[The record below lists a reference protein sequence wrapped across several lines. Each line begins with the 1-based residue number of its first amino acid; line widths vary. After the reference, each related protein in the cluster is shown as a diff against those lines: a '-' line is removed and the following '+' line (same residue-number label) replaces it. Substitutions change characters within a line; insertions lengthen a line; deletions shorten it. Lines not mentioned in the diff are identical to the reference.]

1 MIGIL
6 IRSGNPDPFTE
17 KACHHIV
24 PKSQVEKIVVYS
36 VVQDRIAFRESKVEE
51 YINVEIYDVN
61 NNELCQIPRNDH
73 AAHGALLHG
82 ATS

>member
-1 MIGIL
+1 MIWKPRPIHRVSL
-6 IRSGNPDPFTE
+6 
-17 KACHHIV
+17 HHIV